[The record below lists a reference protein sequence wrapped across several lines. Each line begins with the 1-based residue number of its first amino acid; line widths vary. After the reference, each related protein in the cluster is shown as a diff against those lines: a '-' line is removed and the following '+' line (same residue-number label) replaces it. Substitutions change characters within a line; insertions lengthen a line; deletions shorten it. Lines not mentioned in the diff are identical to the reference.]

1 MEIKHTSLLKI
12 KNYAIRHVPNIL
24 QERQKKIPWP
34 NALKCGTVMSTIF
47 FPSDRI
53 LTICPKIQTHTAV
66 APSCQFPTDTT
77 TESVFSLNTEQ
88 PKDVNGT

>member
-1 MEIKHTSLLKI
+1 MSPIFYKT
-12 KNYAIRHVPNIL
+12 
-24 QERQKKIPWP
+24 RQKKSPGPMHCDVEQLW
-34 NALKCGTVMSTIF
+34 VQF
-47 FPSDRI
+47 FSPGDCI

-66 APSCQFPTDTT
+66 APSCQFPTDTI